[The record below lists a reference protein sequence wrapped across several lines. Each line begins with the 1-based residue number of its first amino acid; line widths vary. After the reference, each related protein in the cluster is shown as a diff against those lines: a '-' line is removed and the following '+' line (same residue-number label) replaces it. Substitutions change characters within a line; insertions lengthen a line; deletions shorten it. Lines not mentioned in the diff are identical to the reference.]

1 MQSVHL
7 HLSPNLSPPIMHKD
21 MKIKSCVKIF
31 HFKALISY
39 ISAKIV
45 RSDVF
50 LAKIFHLISI
60 EAGKRI
66 NKG

>member
-1 MQSVHL
+1 MYKL
-7 HLSPNLSPPIMHKD
+7 KN
-21 MKIKSCVKIF
+21 CVKIF
-31 HFKALISY
+31 HFKAFISY

-45 RSDVF
+45 RSGVF

>member
-1 MQSVHL
+1 
-7 HLSPNLSPPIMHKD
+7 MHKD
-21 MKIKSCVKIF
+21 MKIKSVKIF
-31 HFKALISY
+31 HFKAFISY

-45 RSDVF
+45 RSGIF